1 MIQDDVVVCKNFA
14 GAVDAISF
22 SNKDHP
28 VVLFLGGYPQGT
40 ARKFMRALT
49 RKDSYVWM
57 HRSPIVPLVA
67 VLWPKHKAEE
77 FLSWADDHAKLMTR
91 ADDGNAGRWARDT
104 FQEIRVC
111 VPSLVEHP
119 DMVPSVKGGQ
129 QARWGK
135 DPQRKALIV
144 AEDGL
149 AYNW

>member
-1 MIQDDVVVCKNFA
+1 VVCRNFA

-22 SNKDHP
+22 SNHDVP

-40 ARKFMRALT
+40 ARRFMRAL
-49 RKDSYVWM
+49 KLKQSYVWL

-67 VLWPKHKAEE
+67 VLWPKAKAEE
-77 FLSWADDHAKLMTR
+77 FLEWSQDHPRMTR
-91 ADDGNAGRWARDT
+91 ADDGNAGRWQRETAQD
-104 FQEIRVC
+104 IRVC

-129 QARWGK
+129 KARWGR
-135 DPQRKALIV
+135 DPLRRALSV